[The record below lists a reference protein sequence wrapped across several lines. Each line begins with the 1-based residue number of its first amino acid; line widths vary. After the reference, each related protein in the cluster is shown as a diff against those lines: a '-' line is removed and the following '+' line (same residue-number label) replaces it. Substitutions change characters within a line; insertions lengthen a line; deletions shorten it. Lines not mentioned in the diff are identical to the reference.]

1 MLPCELYLVTLPDF
15 DPSRELADLAKV
27 LERWTP
33 AALRLSTTDETRARS
48 CVHAIRETVHAHGT
62 ALILTDLPALAQELG
77 CDGVHLTSS
86 PAQCLTAREELGRDL
101 QLGVFCGTSRDDAMN
116 AGELGADY
124 ISIAPNAPDLVAWWS
139 QMMELP
145 IIAEDIETE
154 EQALA
159 MIKANADFLAV
170 PLSFVDADEAGAQLA
185 AIVSRAAEEFP
196 G

>member
-1 MLPCELYLVTLPDF
+1 MLPCELYLVTMPDF
-15 DPSRELADLAKV
+15 DPSRELNDLVKV

-33 AALRLSTTDETRARS
+33 AALRLGTSEENRARH
-48 CVHAIRETVHAHGT
+48 CVKAIRETVQSLGT
-62 ALILTDLPALAQELG
+62 ALILTDLPALASELG

-101 QLGVFCGTSRDDAMN
+101 QLGVYCGTSRDDAMH

-124 ISIAPNAPDLVAWWS
+124 ISVAPNAPDLVAWWS

-145 IIAEDIETE
+145 VIAEGIETAE
-154 EQALA
+154 EASA

-170 PLSFVDADEAGAQLA
+170 PLSFVDADEAGARLE
-185 AIVSRAAEEFP
+185 AIISRAAAEYP

>member
-15 DPSRELADLAKV
+15 DPSRELNDLAKV

-33 AALRLSTTDETRARS
+33 SALRLSTTDESQARH
-48 CVHAIRETVHAHGT
+48 CVNAIRSTVQAHGT

-77 CDGVHLTSS
+77 CDGVHLSGHPS
-86 PAQCLTAREELGRDL
+86 RCLTAREELGKDL
-101 QLGVFCGTSRDDAMN
+101 QLGVYCDTSRDDAMN

-145 IIAEDIETE
+145 VIAENIETA
-154 EQALA
+154 EQALV
-159 MIKANADFLAV
+159 MIKANADFLAI
-170 PLSFVDADEAGAQLA
+170 PLSFVDADEAGARLA
-185 AIVSRAAEEFP
+185 AIVSRAAEEYP

>member
-1 MLPCELYLVTLPDF
+1 MLPCELYLVTMPDF

-27 LERWTP
+27 LSRWTP

-48 CVHAIRETVHAHGT
+48 CVNAIRDTVHAHGT
-62 ALILTDLPALAQELG
+62 ALILTDLPALAHELG

-101 QLGVFCGTSRDDAMN
+101 QLGVFCGTSRDDAMS

-154 EQALA
+154 EQALT

-170 PLSFVDADEAGAQLA
+170 PLSFVNADEAGARLT
-185 AIVSRAAEEFP
+185 AIISRAAEEFP